1 MIKKQRRCSKDTRLF
16 VTILYD
22 YLFQPSPVI
31 LLPTNQYSAVY
42 DNG

>member
-1 MIKKQRRCSKDTRLF
+1 MIKNQHRCGKDTRLF
-16 VTILYD
+16 VTVLYD
-22 YLFQPSPVI
+22 YLFRLLES